1 MPDEMKDCPVCGES
15 IMAIAKKCRYC
26 GEYLDPSARPKE
38 LRPSAVD
45 AAILPV
51 GRPISAI
58 AAGYLG
64 LFSLFPGL
72 GVLTGIPSVV
82 IGIVALRTI
91 KKDPEL
97 RGKGRAWFGI
107 VAGVLTLILHA
118 VAIVAGVIESAH
130 RSGWAH

>member
-1 MPDEMKDCPVCGES
+1 MPDDMKDCPVCGES
-15 IMAIAKKCRYC
+15 IMAIAKKCRFC

-64 LFSLFPGL
+64 LFSLFPCL
-72 GVLTGIPSVV
+72 GAVTGIPSVV
-82 IGIVALRTI
+82 FGILALRTI

-107 VAGVLTLILHA
+107 VAGALTLIFHGA
-118 VAIVAGVIESAH
+118 AIVVGLIQSAG